1 MYRLFVYLFISKLI
15 SNNPFRLKQFIITKH
30 GQDGMKTVYRLQKFQ
45 KQKEKAKLDL
55 DFLNICRAYGV
66 IPKFLRFKLYSN
78 RHLNSNLVKS
88 CLHGLL
94 LKEIKFKN
102 KVYDNWVIK
111 VKDTNFLLN
120 SRFNCLELFC
130 IKRFINTYIDN
141 YINKCKNIHH
151 NKLKKLNLL
160 ISNTHTHSNEFIFN
174 FSSYNL
180 SKDETR
186 LLALGLEFKLPKYR
200 INYTDYFFSFEK
212 ILLMINN
219 LKTYKT
225 NFESVK
231 QDVKSLANH
240 YFYKFKSHKVFSYL
254 INKTDIRIL
263 KNLKLNKQIIICRPD
278 KGNGVVLLDKLDY
291 INKMNI
297 ILENETEFNKID
309 SDIFKLSLKLED
321 SLNRILRKLLKDNK
335 IDKTFYN
342 STFSSGSSP
351 GILYGLPKIH
361 KTNTPLRPILSAVNS
376 HNFKLA
382 KCLIPWVTPF
392 TSNSHTINNSYNFK
406 EWLLKIE
413 NVHQHFMSSFDIT
426 SLYTNIP
433 TSEAINILLNR
444 IFAEQ
449 DVYHGLNK
457 KEFGQ
462 LLNAAAKDT
471 YFIFN
476 NKLFYQKNSLAMG
489 NQIFHKLKRN
499 LLFILKKNYP
509 QIDFRLVFHNNF
521 SIKNFCNHKESTPKA
536 LRSGIVYEFI
546 CRNCLVSYIGST
558 SRQLHARF
566 SEHKGLSFRTNL
578 PLNNP
583 PYSNIYNHCH
593 SKNHEL
599 DFDCFKIIHNNNQP
613 DSLRILESLAIK
625 QSKPQLNA
633 DSGPYQLLTV

>member
-1 MYRLFVYLFISKLI
+1 M
-15 SNNPFRLKQFIITKH
+15 
-30 GQDGMKTVYRLQKFQ
+30 
-45 KQKEKAKLDL
+45 
-55 DFLNICRAYGV
+55 
-66 IPKFLRFKLYSN
+66 
-78 RHLNSNLVKS
+78 
-88 CLHGLL
+88 
-94 LKEIKFKN
+94 
-102 KVYDNWVIK
+102 
-111 VKDTNFLLN
+111 
-120 SRFNCLELFC
+120 
-130 IKRFINTYIDN
+130 
-141 YINKCKNIHH
+141 
-151 NKLKKLNLL
+151 
-160 ISNTHTHSNEFIFN
+160 
-174 FSSYNL
+174 
-180 SKDETR
+180 
-186 LLALGLEFKLPKYR
+186 
-200 INYTDYFFSFEK
+200 
-212 ILLMINN
+212 
-219 LKTYKT
+219 
-225 NFESVK
+225 
-231 QDVKSLANH
+231 
-240 YFYKFKSHKVFSYL
+240 
-254 INKTDIRIL
+254 
-263 KNLKLNKQIIICRPD
+263 NKQIIICRPD

-291 INKMNI
+291 INKMNV
-297 ILENETEFNKID
+297 ILENQTEFNKID

-321 SLNRILRKLLKDNK
+321 SLNRVLRKLLKENK

-342 STFSSGSSP
+342 NAFSSGSSP

-361 KTNTPLRPILSAVNS
+361 KPNTPLRPILSALSS
-376 HNFKLA
+376 HNFNLA

-392 TSNSHTINNSYNFK
+392 TSNLHSINNSYNFK

-413 NVHQHFMSSFDIT
+413 NVHQQFMASFDIT

-444 IFAEQ
+444 IFTEQ
-449 DVYHGLNK
+449 DIYHGLNK

-471 YFIFN
+471 YFIFD
-476 NKLFYQKNSLAMG
+476 NKLFFQKNSLAMG
-489 NQIFHKLKRN
+489 NPLSAILANSYLAHYETQWLDKCPESFKPTQYKRYMDNTFLLFKEQKQIEPFLDYLNNQLPNIKFTAEIETNGALPFLDLLITKSNLQTHTNIFRKKTNTNLGTNFFSHIPPLFKLNAVKVLIYRAYHLSSSYLSLNAEFEFLGRFFMKNNFNLDTIYQLQNNFLNKLYQPKVSNITVPKQIIYLKLPYYDQIFYKLKRN

-509 QIDFRLVFHNNF
+509 QVDFRLVFYNNF